1 MQLSAK
7 GAGLKLST
15 MKTSSLILALCATLA
30 AASCGTQHKLEHI
43 RSGEVRAGLV
53 LPSAGAPRSLELSP
67 DDNPRDTLRIVDFE
81 GRETLIMNAIRDDDG
96 EMTAHDR
103 LSAAVVTARFRNV
116 AERHG
121 KVELEFQV
129 VVPKDMQ
136 DSKWQLRLDPDMYV
150 LGDSLRLAPVIITGR
165 DYRKAQLRGYE
176 LYRRYLDSIITD
188 TLRFINRAALEVFIE
203 RNIPRLYAFRR
214 DSSIVSEEQ
223 FASAFGVTEQ
233 EAIDHYTY
241 KLWKRWNQHRAGMAP
256 AMFRRFV
263 KAPIISEGIRL
274 DTVIQDASGD
284 FIYNYVQTVN
294 TGPALRKVD
303 VVMSGGIWEQDKRLY
318 TVPRSEPLT
327 FYISSFAGLADNTER
342 YRTRIIERKVEANTA
357 CYIEF
362 PQGRWDVVPDLG
374 NNPGELGRI
383 KANIRDL
390 LVNEAFALDSIS
402 VEAYASPEGLQKT
415 NEALCGKRARSASAF
430 FGSYAGQVRDSL
442 TRERGVFLSLD
453 GRIQNSGDTFPDIK
467 VNGRSGGENWRMLD
481 ALVASDEQLGKSDK
495 IDYSAI
501 CQAET
506 NLDRREL
513 ELSRL
518 GGYRHIRESLYP
530 RLRVVKFNFYLHRK
544 GMVKDTVHT
553 TELDSAYMRG
563 VQYLRDHEYE
573 KALLVLR
580 PYGDY
585 NAALACIALD
595 RNKSAMEILE
605 KQPESARRD
614 YLEAILYSREG
625 DDRLAVQ
632 HYLHAC
638 AQEPAFVHRGNLDP
652 EISALIRKY
661 CLSL

>member
-1 MQLSAK
+1 M
-7 GAGLKLST
+7 
-15 MKTSSLILALCATLA
+15 
-30 AASCGTQHKLEHI
+30 
-43 RSGEVRAGLV
+43 
-53 LPSAGAPRSLELSP
+53 
-67 DDNPRDTLRIVDFE
+67 
-81 GRETLIMNAIRDDDG
+81 
-96 EMTAHDR
+96 
-103 LSAAVVTARFRNV
+103 
-116 AERHG
+116 
-121 KVELEFQV
+121 
-129 VVPKDMQ
+129 
-136 DSKWQLRLDPDMYV
+136 
-150 LGDSLRLAPVIITGR
+150 
-165 DYRKAQLRGYE
+165 
-176 LYRRYLDSIITD
+176 
-188 TLRFINRAALEVFIE
+188 
-203 RNIPRLYAFRR
+203 
-214 DSSIVSEEQ
+214 
-223 FASAFGVTEQ
+223 
-233 EAIDHYTY
+233 
-241 KLWKRWNQHRAGMAP
+241 
-256 AMFRRFV
+256 
-263 KAPIISEGIRL
+263 
-274 DTVIQDASGD
+274 
-284 FIYNYVQTVN
+284 QTVN